1 MRLIPYRDKEFGLGT
16 FQNRMNRLFDSF
28 LGESDIMPT
37 TEQLWPAIDVID
49 TPETL
54 QIKAELPGI
63 EPKDIDVSIV
73 GSSLTIKGAK
83 VSEKEEKGM
92 TWYRR
97 ERSSGSF
104 VRSIPL
110 PVDVDAEHVEAIN
123 DSGVL
128 TITLPKLE
136 PEKAKFIPVK
146 VR

>member
-16 FQNRMNRLFDSF
+16 FQNRMNRLFETF

-63 EPKDIDVSIV
+63 DPKDIDVSIV
-73 GSSLTIKGAK
+73 GNALTIKGAK
-83 VSEKEEKGM
+83 LSEKEEKGK

-123 DSGVL
+123 ESGVL

-136 PEKAKFIPVK
+136 PEKAKFIPVRVK
-146 VR
+146 

>member
-1 MRLIPYRDKEFGLGT
+1 MRLIPYRDREFGLGT

-63 EPKDIDVSIV
+63 DPKDIDVSIV
-73 GSSLTIKGAK
+73 GNALTIKGAK
-83 VSEKEEKGM
+83 LSEKEEKGK

-123 DSGVL
+123 ESGVL

-136 PEKAKFIPVK
+136 PEKSKFIPVK

>member
-16 FQNRMNRLFDSF
+16 IQNRMNRLFDSF

-63 EPKDIDVSIV
+63 DPKDIDVSIA
-73 GSSLTIKGAK
+73 GNALTIKGAK
-83 VSEKEEKGM
+83 MSEKEEKGK

-123 DSGVL
+123 ESGVL

-136 PEKAKFIPVK
+136 PEKAKFIPVRVK
-146 VR
+146 

>member
-1 MRLIPYRDKEFGLGT
+1 MRLIPYRDREFGLGT

-37 TEQLWPAIDVID
+37 MEQLWPAIDVID

-63 EPKDIDVSIV
+63 DPKDIDVSIV
-73 GSSLTIKGAK
+73 GNALTIKGAK
-83 VSEKEEKGM
+83 LSEKEEKGK

-123 DSGVL
+123 ESGVL

-136 PEKAKFIPVK
+136 PEKSKFIPVK

>member
-1 MRLIPYRDKEFGLGT
+1 MRLIPYRDREFGLGT

-63 EPKDIDVSIV
+63 DPKDIDVSIA
-73 GSSLTIKGAK
+73 GNALTIKGAK
-83 VSEKEEKGM
+83 LSEKEEKGK

-123 DSGVL
+123 ESGVL

-136 PEKAKFIPVK
+136 PEKAKFIPVRVK
-146 VR
+146 